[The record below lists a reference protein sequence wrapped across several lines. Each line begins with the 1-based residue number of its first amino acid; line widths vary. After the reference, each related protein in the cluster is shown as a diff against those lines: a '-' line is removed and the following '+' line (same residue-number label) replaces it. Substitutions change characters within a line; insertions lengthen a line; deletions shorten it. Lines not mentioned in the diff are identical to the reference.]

1 MSGPGRDARN
11 PLEEPFVALEGQP
24 GDATAFTCP
33 LCGCRFDHAGRV
45 CGSCPMSTGCD
56 LVKCPNC
63 GFQFP
68 RASRLVAWL
77 RRLGG
82 RLRRTP

>member
-1 MSGPGRDARN
+1 MSGRGTGN
-11 PLEEPFVALEGQP
+11 PLEEPFEARTEATAG
-24 GDATAFTCP
+24 ATAFTCP
-33 LCGCRFDHAGRV
+33 LCGCRFEHGGRA

-68 RASRLVAWL
+68 RASRIVAWL
-77 RRLGG
+77 RRIGA
-82 RLRRTP
+82 RIRRSS